1 MQQFTPGESWDEM
14 LQFGLTFKH
23 GQSQV
28 DILWWSLCH
37 LWIASPSPSSSQ
49 FVFNPSLP
57 ISNKTPPQRT
67 RGDTSAE
74 FNCENLALIELENKY
89 HPMVLRDGNHV
100 KYISLS
106 SSITRECCFVSLS
119 RVEVKHYLISR
130 MVLGNKYEIL
140 SVFIFYCRC
149 NPLDRLS
156 SIINVPC
163 IREPH

>member
-1 MQQFTPGESWDEM
+1 MYPSEPGSLKVPHLSLYSIPHYQFP
-14 LQFGLTFKH
+14 
-23 GQSQV
+23 
-28 DILWWSLCH
+28 
-37 LWIASPSPSSSQ
+37 IAT
-49 FVFNPSLP
+49 V
-57 ISNKTPPQRT
+57 KTPPQGT
-67 RGDTSAE
+67 REDTSAE

>member
-1 MQQFTPGESWDEM
+1 MVRVRWTWSGGHCVTSEKLLPTHPHLSLYSIPHYQFP
-14 LQFGLTFKH
+14 
-23 GQSQV
+23 
-28 DILWWSLCH
+28 
-37 LWIASPSPSSSQ
+37 IAT
-49 FVFNPSLP
+49 V
-57 ISNKTPPQRT
+57 KTPPQGT
-67 RGDTSAE
+67 REDTSAE
-74 FNCENLALIELENKY
+74 LNCENLALIELENKY
-89 HPMVLRDGNHV
+89 HPMALWDGNHV

>member
-1 MQQFTPGESWDEM
+1 M

-28 DILWWSLCH
+28 DIIWWSLCVNSEQLLPLH
-37 LWIASPSPSSSQ
+37 PPLSLYSIPHYQFPIAR
-49 FVFNPSLP
+49 V
-57 ISNKTPPQRT
+57 KTPPQGT
-67 RGDTSAE
+67 REDTSAE